1 MQRVEVRN
9 SIQPNPD
16 NLSVKNR
23 GAFDMCSRIDN
34 QRVAFRPVGAVHG
47 VELNPAIPDK
57 IMYFGIGFLFATLIG
72 VAVIPVVYNRA
83 VGLTLRRLESSL
95 PHSMAE
101 IQADKDLLRAE
112 FAMSRRQLE
121 VRVEELKEQ
130 STSQLAEL
138 GRKSDVINRLKI
150 EREVQKVRDDWAQKR
165 S

>member
-1 MQRVEVRN
+1 MIE
-9 SIQPNPD
+9 
-16 NLSVKNR
+16 
-23 GAFDMCSRIDN
+23 A
-34 QRVAFRPVGAVHG
+34 
-47 VELNPAIPDK
+47 

-150 EREVQKVRDDWAQKR
+150 EREVKKVETIGLKSEVEALKGRLNEHSEERMIAEERVPSLMVACAIPSQNFCEILVAI
-165 S
+165 

>member
-1 MQRVEVRN
+1 MIE
-9 SIQPNPD
+9 
-16 NLSVKNR
+16 
-23 GAFDMCSRIDN
+23 A
-34 QRVAFRPVGAVHG
+34 
-47 VELNPAIPDK
+47 
-57 IMYFGIGFLFATLIG
+57 IMYFGDGFLFGTLIG

-150 EREVQKVRDDWAQKR
+150 EREVQKVETIGLKSEVEALKGRLN
-165 S
+165 

>member
-1 MQRVEVRN
+1 MIE
-9 SIQPNPD
+9 P
-16 NLSVKNR
+16 
-23 GAFDMCSRIDN
+23 
-34 QRVAFRPVGAVHG
+34 
-47 VELNPAIPDK
+47 

-150 EREVQKVRDDWAQKR
+150 EREVQKVETIGLKSEVEVLKGRLNLGAAVVLVESNFYKILNPPR
-165 S
+165 KIFMKS